1 MTELNSQKK
10 IPLEWAATAL
20 TTLSQQIEDGLDV
33 DAAIVRTFED
43 AKLSVTEA
51 IDRRKAF
58 KSYLLMM
65 IDRCKAA
72 KAEVNDR
79 QKFFERTL
87 ERLTEQTKRVIEE
100 NPGVPYTDSLGA
112 KVSVV
117 KNGQPRLELK
127 IPLAVSKSISSVVDH
142 EQCEFFGVDR
152 KYLKTVSYLVLDTE
166 AVKNDLKSGA
176 ILEWAELI
184 WGSQLRGL

>member
-1 MTELNSQKK
+1 MSELKK

-43 AKLSVTEA
+43 AKLSITEA

-65 IDRCKAA
+65 IDRCKDA

-100 NPGVPYTDSLGA
+100 NPGVPYIDSLGA

-117 KNGQPRLELK
+117 KNGSPKLSLK
-127 IPLAVSKSISSVVDH
+127 LPLTASKTVSNIIDK
-142 EQCEFFGVDR
+142 EQAEFFGVNPHYI
-152 KYLKTVSYLVLDTE
+152 KQVSFLVLDTDQL
-166 AVKNDLKSGA
+166 KQDLKDGISC
-176 ILEWAELI
+176 EWAELE
-184 WGSQLRGL
+184 WNTQLRGL